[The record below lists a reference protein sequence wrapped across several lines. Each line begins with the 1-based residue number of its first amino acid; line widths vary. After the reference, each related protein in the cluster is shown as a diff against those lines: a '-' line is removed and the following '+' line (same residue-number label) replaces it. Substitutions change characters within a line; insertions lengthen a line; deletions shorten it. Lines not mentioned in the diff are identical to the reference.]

1 MSYASSCVNFFSCG
15 WMKFCMVSF
24 QVGCVMLRHDGDN
37 FRALPLEVTRT
48 WASGKKILFLIG
60 SDIIKALQGGTR
72 S

>member
-1 MSYASSCVNFFSCG
+1 
-15 WMKFCMVSF
+15 MKFCMVSF